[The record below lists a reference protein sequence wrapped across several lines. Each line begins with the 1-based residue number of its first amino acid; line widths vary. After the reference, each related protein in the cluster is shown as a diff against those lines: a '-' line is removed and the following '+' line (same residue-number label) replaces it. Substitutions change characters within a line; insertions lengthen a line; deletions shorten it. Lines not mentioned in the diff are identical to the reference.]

1 MIELK
6 IRVKVY
12 GVYENT
18 ITAYADSEE
27 DIITTAMW
35 AVEADY
41 ENNEAWEEGEVSWSV
56 DY

>member
-12 GVYENT
+12 GEYENT

-27 DIITTAMW
+27 DIMTVAMW

-41 ENNEAWEEGEVSWSV
+41 EDNEAWDEGEVSWSV